1 MPQSTILVDVDRLL
15 DDQKATKVVEKVAD
29 YPDAYLTLREAIR
42 NGKSVTLHVRQPTV
56 AVWFQRCAYNYGDQY
71 IALYVYTPRAA
82 LQERWNMK
90 IPSEVSDQ
98 DILQSGLL
106 TLQIAVRAGQ
116 DFWDI
121 LLEHFYGSNFAY
133 QTFPLGNLAA
143 LLNDYHQVLSA
154 EIRLS
159 SFIKQTLRNRLT
171 QWRHRADS
179 EATREIVQ
187 RLIDDPIL
195 LRNDLL
201 AYKVLQHYPPELGIK
216 VVTEKTW
223 DLFKKVRM
231 ELGDLEYTREDILSA
246 LQQIEYYLTDYS
258 ERVSSTKDVEAVL
271 QHMSGYLP
279 EEFNY
284 IERIVQ
290 RHPEYLTETLL
301 QHISQRFYLLKST
314 LEQVFIGL
322 RRMLRPA
329 VPDPPDPSWSAEQ
342 WLAWIVNFY
351 MPYYTWLDAQA
362 KRDPVVADY
371 AFLFADW
378 FYKHFITLKNGEPEY
393 FAFNALYQERERMI
407 AHNPITLVL
416 IIDNLNFVYF
426 DEIRQQLNQHGFS
439 LSEVKPLFSLIP
451 TATHICKRALIA
463 GQDDQADFNDV
474 PYPAVVTR
482 TWEPLLGKGKA
493 KYLQNVGEL
502 QQVRSLT
509 HSVYFLN
516 YLLLDVALHQDNRDT
531 GRSHAEVIHEHLV
544 ALAKAVSDFA
554 KRFQIEH
561 RLNLYVISDHGST
574 RIPQEAVNVIDQR
587 YFKSLASEEK
597 KHHRFLPLSDTKM
610 EDLSQVAS
618 AQCYLIERTK
628 FKTHENYLIARQ
640 YYRFLKTQEHFYVH
654 GGLTPEEVVIP
665 FARFTAAPVA
675 PEHPTIHFIN
685 KEFRY
690 AVKSRIQVALGN
702 PNLYSLQALSVRL
715 IDADAEEVFIATIA
729 AKQVL
734 QIAFQT
740 TFRKVAGAA
749 NTRPLTLRVRY
760 ECQGRTFITP
770 DQTVDITLKSLVEA
784 SDDDFDF

>member
-1 MPQSTILVDVDRLL
+1 MAQSTILIDVDRLL

-29 YPDAYLTLREAIR
+29 YPDAYLALREAIH
-42 NGKSVTLHVRQPTV
+42 NGSCVTLHVRHPTV
-56 AVWFQRCAYNYGDQY
+56 AIWLQRCAGNYGDQY
-71 IALYVYTPRAA
+71 IALRVYTPRAA

-133 QTFPLGNLAA
+133 QTFPLGNLSS

-154 EIRLS
+154 EARLS
-159 SFIKQTLRNRLT
+159 PFIKQTLRSRLT
-171 QWRHRADS
+171 QWRLRADS

-187 RLIDDPIL
+187 RLIDDPVS

-201 AYKVLQHYPPELGIK
+201 SYKVLQHYPPAVGRK
-216 VVTEKTW
+216 VLDEGVW

-231 ELGDLEYTREDILSA
+231 DIGDLEHTKEDISPA
-246 LQQIEYYLTDYS
+246 LQQIEYYLTDCS
-258 ERVSSTKDVEAVL
+258 EQVTCTADVEAAL
-271 QHMSGYLP
+271 HHMSGYLP

-284 IERIVQ
+284 IERIVHH
-290 RHPEYLTETLL
+290 HPEYLTEALL
-301 QHISQRFYLLKST
+301 QHIAQRFYPIKST
-314 LEQVFIGL
+314 LEQAFVGL

-329 VPDPPDPSWSAEQ
+329 VPEPPDTSWSASQ
-342 WLAWIVNFY
+342 WLTWIVNFY

-362 KRDPVVADY
+362 KRDPVVANY

-378 FYKHFITLKNGEPEY
+378 FYEHFITLKNGEPQQ

-407 AHNPITLVL
+407 ANDTITLVL

-426 DEIRQQLNQHGFS
+426 DEIRQQLNRHGFS
-439 LSEVKPLFSLIP
+439 LNEVKPLFSLIP
-451 TATHICKRALIA
+451 TATHISKRALIA
-463 GQDDQADFNDV
+463 GQDDQAGFNDV
-474 PYPAVVTR
+474 PYPTVVAR
-482 TWEPLLGKGKA
+482 TWEPLLGEEKA
-493 KYLQNVGEL
+493 KYLQNIGEL
-502 QQVRSLT
+502 QQERSLT
-509 HSVYFLN
+509 HNVYFLN

-544 ALAKAVSDFA
+544 TLAKAVADFA

-574 RIPQEAVNVIDQR
+574 RIPQEVVNVIDQR
-587 YFKSLASEEK
+587 FFKSLASEEK
-597 KHHRFLPLSDTKM
+597 KHHRFLPLSDTTM
-610 EDLSQVAS
+610 EDLPQVAS
-618 AQCYLIERTK
+618 TQCYLIDRKK

-665 FARFTAAPVA
+665 FAYFTSVPVI
-675 PEHPTIHFIN
+675 PKHPTVHFIN
-685 KEFRY
+685 KGFRY
-690 AVKSRIQVALGN
+690 AVKSHIQVELGN
-702 PNLYSLQALSVRL
+702 PNTFPLQALSIRL
-715 IDADAEEVFIATIA
+715 VDADADEVFIPTIA
-729 AKQVL
+729 PKQVL
-734 QIAFQT
+734 QAEFLT
-740 TFRKVAGAA
+740 TFRKVAGATNA
-749 NTRPLTLRVRY
+749 RSLTLRVRY
-760 ECQGRTFITP
+760 ECQGRTFTTP

-784 SDDDFDF
+784 SNDDFDF